1 MQNKKRALY
10 ILFKASLNRQT
21 QFSFV
26 YENEQKQSF
35 FLCALNIYFY
45 VPVLQLRQL
54 TPISQKSFNLLEQT
68 PYENCFVR
76 CLSCTITKA
85 LCTKAQY

>member
-54 TPISQKSFNLLEQT
+54 TPISQKSLIYSSKLLMKIVL
-68 PYENCFVR
+68 FDV
-76 CLSCTITKA
+76 CLV
-85 LCTKAQY
+85 Q